1 MDIQSRKHWVD
12 YSRAKDE
19 MFAHT
24 DTKKSPWYV
33 VDADSKKRAR
43 LNCIAHLLRQI
54 PYRDL
59 KPKKVKLPPCQ
70 CQRYRRPKVSSQRFV
85 EQTYA

>member
-19 MFAHT
+19 IFTRT
-24 DTKKSPWYV
+24 DNESPWYV
-33 VDADSKKRAR
+33 ISTDDKKRAR

-54 PYRDL
+54 PYYDMTPVEFEL
-59 KPKKVKLPPCQ
+59 PKRQ
-70 CQRYRRPKVSSQRFV
+70 STRYERPKISSQRFMP
-85 EQTYA
+85 EIY